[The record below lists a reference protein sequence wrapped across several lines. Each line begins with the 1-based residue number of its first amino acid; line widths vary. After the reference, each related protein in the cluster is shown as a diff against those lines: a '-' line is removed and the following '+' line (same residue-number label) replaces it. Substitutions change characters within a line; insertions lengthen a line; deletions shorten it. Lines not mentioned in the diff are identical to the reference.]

1 MTGFA
6 LTSSLASVAGGKT
19 AKALQSAFGFE
30 TVLDLLQHYPRRY
43 SARGELTSLT
53 DLPLGETVTIVA
65 QVLEV
70 RERTMKSRRGGILE
84 VRITDGE
91 GMLTLTFFNQQ
102 WRARELTPG
111 RRGMFAGKVGEY
123 RGELQLAHPAYELF
137 DEDDQPDDAAALDE
151 AAAKAWATKPI
162 PMYSAT
168 STVNSWAIARV
179 VTLVLDALDEV
190 PDPIPIHIR
199 DSETLLSYR
208 DALEQIHRPASEQ
221 EWRNARRT
229 LRFHEAYLLQLAL
242 LAKKRDEEA
251 VPTVPRPADAGSLVA
266 RFDSRLPF
274 KLTNEQLSVG
284 RQIAAELAEASAMHR
299 LVQGEVGSGKT
310 VVALRAM
317 LQVAQTGG
325 QAALLAPT
333 EVLASQHFRSIVNAL
348 GPELTAELVPTL
360 ITGQMPAAEKKR
372 ALLSAASG
380 NARIVVGT
388 HALMSDQTQFFDLGL
403 IVIDEQ
409 HRFGVEQR
417 EKLRLKAEQPPHI
430 LVLTAT
436 PIPRTVAL
444 TAFGDLD
451 VSTIRDVPSGR
462 AGITSHVV
470 PTSEHPAWEERAWQR
485 AAEEIAAGHQV
496 FVVCPAIESTSVANV
511 TDTLSLI
518 LHHPALSA
526 VRSAALTGAQASEE
540 KERVMTEF
548 AAGQIDVLVAT
559 TVIEVGVDV
568 PNATLMIV
576 RDADRFGISQLHQLR
591 GRVGRGKHAGL
602 CIFVTAAEAGSLA
615 RQRVD
620 SVAETLD
627 GFALAEIDLA
637 LRQEGDVL
645 GEAQSGGRSTLRLLR
660 VAKDADI
667 IERAHNYA
675 VETLRELNGAPLPDL
690 VRDAIALS
698 FGETAEN
705 LTKS

>member
-1 MTGFA
+1 MTG
-6 LTSSLASVAGGKT
+6 LTLSTKLEAVAGGKT
-19 AKALQSAFGFE
+19 AKALHAAFGFE
-30 TVLDLLQHYPRRY
+30 TVFDLLQHYPRRY
-43 SARGELTSLT
+43 SNRGELTKLT

-65 QVLEV
+65 QVLDV

-84 VRITDGE
+84 VRITDGN

-137 DEDDQPDDAAALDE
+137 ADDEQSDADAALDE

-162 PMYSAT
+162 PLYPAT
-168 STVNSWAIARV
+168 SSVNSWAVARV
-179 VTLVLDALDEV
+179 IALILDALDELPDPV
-190 PDPIPIHIR
+190 PDEVR
-199 DSETLLSYR
+199 ERESLLSFR
-208 DALEQIHRPASEQ
+208 DALEQVHRPESEQ
-221 EWRNARRT
+221 EWRQARRT

-242 LAKKRDEEA
+242 LLKKRDEEA
-251 VPTVPRPADAGSLVA
+251 VPTRARPADNGTLVA
-266 RFDSRLPF
+266 RFDALLPF
-274 KLTNEQLSVG
+274 QLTPEQTAVG
-284 RQIAAELAEASAMHR
+284 QVISAELAETSPMHR

-333 EVLASQHFRSIVNAL
+333 EVLASQHFRSIVRSL
-348 GPELTAELVPTL
+348 GPELSGELVPTL
-360 ITGQMPAAEKKR
+360 ITGQMPASEKKR
-372 ALLSAASG
+372 ALLSAAAG
-380 NARIVVGT
+380 NARIIVGT
-388 HALMSDQTQFFDLGL
+388 HALMSEQTQFFDLGL
-403 IVIDEQ
+403 VVIDEQ

-417 EKLRLKAEQPPHI
+417 ERLRLKAEQPPHI

-462 AGITSHVV
+462 AGIVSHVV
-470 PTSEHPAWEERAWQR
+470 PTDEHPSWEERTWQR

-496 FVVCPAIESTSVANV
+496 FVVCPAIESTTVANV
-511 TDTLSLI
+511 TDTLAFVRE
-518 LHHPALSA
+518 HPTLAS
-526 VRSAALTGAQASEE
+526 VRSAALTGAQSSEE
-540 KERVMTEF
+540 KESVMTAF
-548 AAGQIDVLVAT
+548 AAGEIDLLVAT

-576 RDADRFGISQLHQLR
+576 READRFGISQLHQLR
-591 GRVGRGKHAGL
+591 GRVGRGTKAGL
-602 CIFVTAAEAGSLA
+602 CIFITAAEQGSLG
-615 RQRVD
+615 RERVD
-620 SVAETLD
+620 AVSETLD
-627 GFALAEIDLA
+627 GFALAEIDLR

-645 GEAQSGGRSTLRLLR
+645 GDAQSGGRSTLRLLR

-667 IERAHNYA
+667 IERAHEHA
-675 VETLRELNGAPLPDL
+675 VKT
-690 VRDAIALS
+690 VRDLGGSELPEFVREAITRS
-698 FGETAEN
+698 FGETTEN
-705 LTKS
+705 LSKS